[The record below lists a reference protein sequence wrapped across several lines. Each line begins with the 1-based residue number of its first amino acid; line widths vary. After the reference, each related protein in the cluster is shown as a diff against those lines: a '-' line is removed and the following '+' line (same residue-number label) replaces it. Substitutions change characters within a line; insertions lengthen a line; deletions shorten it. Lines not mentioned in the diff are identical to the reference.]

1 MDGWNILDALALIV
15 LVVSM
20 LGAIRKGLSV
30 ELVSL
35 ASVLAGFLA
44 AAFSYST
51 LGAFLVALGVPE
63 RGADL
68 VGFVTIFA
76 FVFILGAVLSAT
88 LDRVL
93 KGLYLKWLDRLLGGA
108 FGLLRG
114 CLVVAIVFLSL
125 TAFPV
130 HKELVSNSLS
140 AGFFLEIGRAV
151 VTLTPGEFKDKFHS
165 GYRRLQQI
173 WRERG
178 QL

>member
-1 MDGWNILDALALIV
+1 MAGWNILDALALIV

-35 ASVLAGFLA
+35 ASVVVGFLVAVFGYSVLGGFLVARGVPDQGADLAGF
-44 AAFSYST
+44 
-51 LGAFLVALGVPE
+51 VA
-63 RGADL
+63 
-68 VGFVTIFA
+68 IFA
-76 FVFILGAVLSAT
+76 FVFILGAVVSAT
-88 LDRVL
+88 LDRLL

-114 CLVVAIVFLSL
+114 CLLVAVVFLSL

-130 HKELVSNSLS
+130 HKKSVSDSLS
-140 AGFFLEIGRAV
+140 AGFFLQIGRAV
-151 VTLTPGEFKDKFHS
+151 VVLTPGEFKNKFHS

-173 WRERG
+173 WRQRG